1 MSDPIVL
8 PFWLFALLLGL
19 AAWSVLVLLLAPG
32 MRWFL
37 RRRINRMIERIN
49 ASLAMELPSFKLT
62 RRLTL
67 IDRLC
72 NDPKVQAAATEHA
85 GSSGEPLAQVALRIG
100 RYAREIVPSFN
111 AYVYFRIGYSL
122 SRAIAKLLYR
132 VRIGFADEAVL
143 RDISPKSTL
152 VFVMNHRSN
161 MDYILVSF
169 LAAERVT
176 LSYAVGEWARVWGL
190 QQLIRAMGAFFVRR
204 NSGDPLYRVVLQRYV
219 QMATEAG
226 VTQAM
231 FPEGGLTIDG
241 KLRAPRFGL
250 LDYMLKSFDERETDG
265 RRDLVFLP
273 VGLNYDRV
281 LEDRTQLLKLHPDA
295 PRPGRVK
302 SVKTLLSF
310 WGGQLWLALNG
321 HWHRFGYACVN
332 FGAPLS
338 MRAWCKQH
346 GVRFPDLPDA
356 QRKLE
361 VTRVAAHLMQ
371 QIGQVIPVLPVSLVA
386 SLFVDAPQRRWSELE
401 LKAAMH
407 ERMARLQTH
416 GAHQYIPRQD
426 QDYAFG
432 VGLRMLVQRHMV
444 VEDDGLFSVA
454 DDAREIVAY
463 YANAIA
469 HLDGGGLIEPRPH
482 PHPVGEPALLPL
494 LSGERDL
501 LPLPP
506 GEGGG
511 EGAR

>member
-1 MSDPIVL
+1 MTDPVAL

-19 AAWSVLVLLLAPG
+19 AGWSVLVLLLAPG

-37 RRRINRMIERIN
+37 RRRVNRLIQRVN
-49 ASLAMELPSFKLT
+49 ATLAVQLPSFKLT
-62 RRLTL
+62 RRQTL
-67 IDRLC
+67 IDRVFH
-72 NDPKVQAAATEHA
+72 DPKVQAAALGHA
-85 GSSGEPLAQVALRIG
+85 TAANEPLPLVLRRVD

-111 AYVYFRIGYSL
+111 AYIYFRVGYTL
-122 SRAIAKLLYR
+122 ARAVARLLYR
-132 VRIGFADEAVL
+132 VRIGFADEALL
-143 RDISPKSTL
+143 RGIAPNSTL
-152 VFVMNHRSN
+152 VFVINHRSN

-250 LDYMLKSFDERETDG
+250 LDYMLKGFDEREAAD
-265 RRDLVFLP
+265 RRDIVFLP

-281 LEDRTQLLKLHPDA
+281 LEDRTQLLKRHPDA
-295 PRPGRVK
+295 PRPGRMKAVR
-302 SVKTLLSF
+302 TLLSF
-310 WGGQLWLALNG
+310 WAGQVWRALNG
-321 HWHRFGYACVN
+321 SWHRFGYACVN
-332 FGAPLS
+332 FGAPVS
-338 MRAWCKQH
+338 MRAWCRDH
-346 GVRFPDLPDA
+346 ALHFPGLTDER
-356 QRKLE
+356 RKVE
-361 VTRVAAHLMQ
+361 VTRLAEHLMQ

-401 LKAAMH
+401 LKAALH
-407 ERMARLQTH
+407 TRMAALQAG

-432 VGLRMLVQRHMV
+432 VGLRMLVQRHLV
-444 VEDDGLFSVA
+444 TEDGGLFAMAA
-454 DDAREIVAY
+454 DAEELIAY

-469 HLDGGGLIEPRPH
+469 HLAPNALGEQAHRPAEAQ
-482 PHPVGEPALLPL
+482 PAAPPVPADAPTPPLRPAL
-494 LSGERDL
+494 
-501 LPLPP
+501 P
-506 GEGGG
+506 GESPG
-511 EGAR
+511 

>member
-1 MSDPIVL
+1 MTDTVAV
-8 PFWLFALLLGL
+8 PFWLLLLVVAL
-19 AAWSVLVLLLAPG
+19 ACWSVLVLLLAPS
-32 MRWFL
+32 MRWYL
-37 RRRINRMIERIN
+37 RRRLNRVIARVN
-49 ASLAMELPSFKLT
+49 STLAMELPSFKLT

-72 NDPKVQAAATEHA
+72 NDPRVQAAATEHA
-85 GSSGEPLAQVALRIG
+85 SSSGEALARVAQRID

-111 AYVYFRIGYSL
+111 AYIYFRVGYSL
-122 SRAIAKLLYR
+122 SRAIARLLYR

-143 RDISPKSTL
+143 RGISPKSTL

-169 LAAERVT
+169 LAAEKVT
-176 LSYAVGEWARVWGL
+176 LSYAVGEWARIWGL
-190 QQLIRAMGAFFVRR
+190 QQLIRSMGAFFVRR

-231 FPEGGLTIDG
+231 FPEGGLTVDG
-241 KLRAPRFGL
+241 KLRTPRFGL
-250 LDYMLKSFDERETDG
+250 LDYMLKSFDERDTDG

-281 LEDRTQLLKLHPDA
+281 LEDRSQLLKLHPDA

-302 SVKTLLSF
+302 AVKTLLAF
-310 WGGQLWLALNG
+310 WGGQLWRALNG
-321 HWHRFGYACVN
+321 RWHRFGYACVN

-338 MRAWCKQH
+338 MRAWCREN

-356 QRKLE
+356 QRKSQ
-361 VTRVAAHLMQ
+361 VTRVAEHLMQ

-386 SLFVDAPQRRWSELE
+386 ALFTAAPKQRWSELE

-407 ERMARLQTH
+407 KRMARLQAH

-454 DDAREIVAY
+454 QDSREIVAY

-469 HLDGGGLIEPRPH
+469 HLDGEPVRAEGNL
-482 PHPVGEPALLPL
+482 PVSL
-494 LSGERDL
+494 
-501 LPLPP
+501 
-506 GEGGG
+506 
-511 EGAR
+511 GAAR

>member
-1 MSDPIVL
+1 MLEPVAV
-8 PFWLFALLLGL
+8 PFWLLTLLIAL
-19 AAWSVLVLLLAPG
+19 AAWSILVLLLAPG
-32 MRWFL
+32 MRWYL
-37 RRRINRMIERIN
+37 RRRLNRVIARVN
-49 ASLAMELPSFKLT
+49 STLAMELPSFKLT
-62 RRLTL
+62 RRQTL

-72 NDPKVQAAATEHA
+72 NDPKVQAAAAEHA
-85 GSSGEPLAQVALRIG
+85 ATSGEALAQVAHRID

-111 AYVYFRIGYSL
+111 AYIYFRIGYSL
-122 SRAIAKLLYR
+122 SRAIARLLYR
-132 VRIGFADEAVL
+132 VRIGFADEALL

-169 LAAERVT
+169 LAAEKVT
-176 LSYAVGEWARVWGL
+176 LSYAVGEWARIWGL
-190 QQLIRAMGAFFVRR
+190 QQLIRSMGAFFVRR
-204 NSGDPLYRVVLQRYV
+204 NSGDPLYRVVLSRYV

-231 FPEGGLTIDG
+231 FPEGGLTLDG

-250 LDYMLKSFDERETDG
+250 LDYMLKGFDERDADG

-295 PRPGRVK
+295 PRPGRIK
-302 SVKTLLSF
+302 SIKTLFAF
-310 WGGQLWLALNG
+310 WGGQLWRALNG
-321 HWHRFGYACVN
+321 TWHRFGYACVN

-338 MRAWCKQH
+338 MRAWCREN
-346 GVRFPDLPDA
+346 GVRFSDLPDA
-356 QRKLE
+356 QRKRE
-361 VTRVAAHLMQ
+361 VTRVADQLMRR
-371 QIGQVIPVLPVSLVA
+371 IGQVIPVLPVSLVA
-386 SLFVDAPQRRWSELE
+386 ALFTDAPQRRWSELE

-407 ERMARLQTH
+407 ERMARLQAQ

-444 VEDDGLFSVA
+444 VEEDGIFSVA
-454 DDAREIVAY
+454 PDAREIVAY

-469 HLDGGGLIEPRPH
+469 HLEGDAAPRDAAQ
-482 PHPVGEPALLPL
+482 EATA
-494 LSGERDL
+494 
-501 LPLPP
+501 PP
-506 GEGGG
+506 TPGHAITI
-511 EGAR
+511 GAAS